1 MGIPLVLSESPA
13 PPASYSGNSV
23 DSESPP
29 TPHFDEKNSAATF
42 LHQKTIPTVWIESE
56 NSEDQHCFDKKTD
69 QDQSCLQNTIPTV
82 WIQPE
87 NSEGNQ
93 ELQRFD
99 EKNNQVCLQNT
110 IPTVWIQPE
119 NSENQQLCFDSEK
132 TDLLRYTPTCVSDF
146 NLAWV
151 QFVMQQYYEAN
162 FDKKN
167 IKPPTVRRFTVG
179 MAGANPDEN
188 EKASKGYVHYVF
200 KKIFLSNWLG

>member
-1 MGIPLVLSESPA
+1 MDIPLVLSDSESPA

-23 DSESPP
+23 ETESPP
-29 TPHFDEKNSAATF
+29 TPHFDEKNSQTTF

-56 NSEDQHCFDKKTD
+56 NSEEQSQFDEKTE

-87 NSEGNQ
+87 NSEETQN
-93 ELQRFD
+93 LQRFD
-99 EKNNQVCLQNT
+99 EKTNPKVSLEN

-119 NSENQQLCFDSEK
+119 NSENQQLCFDEK
-132 TDLLRYTPTCVSDF
+132 TDFLKYAPTCVSDF

-162 FDKKN
+162 FSDKKN
-167 IKPPTVRRFTVG
+167 VKPPAVRRFTVG
-179 MAGANPDEN
+179 MTSANPDEN
-188 EKASKGYVHYVF
+188 EKASKGYVHFVIKRF
-200 KKIFLSNWLG
+200 FC